1 MQRRGALGDHLAGHR
16 RARGP
21 AQERWGLL
29 LDRNVSS
36 RDRVR
41 GNPVFFPRI
50 PGFTETVSWQQGRT
64 DNLGLRAKTVPLTRE

>member
-1 MQRRGALGDHLAGHR
+1 MQDTGEPE
-16 RARGP
+16 GP

-41 GNPVFFPRI
+41 GNPVFFPPI